1 MSAYALFDITLKSR
15 RQITPS
21 LACFTFGGDIDQ
33 LTTFAPDQRVK
44 LFFAPEHAAP
54 RLAERLSSHDDWYA
68 AYRALPDDD
77 RPAMRTYT
85 IRAVRRDPV
94 EVDIEFVLHGDSGPA
109 TRWATA
115 AQPGDRLSI
124 SAPVLGGD
132 QLGFE
137 WKPSPHIDDV
147 VLVADETGL
156 PAAIGIIE
164 ELDARAVKPRLRAVF
179 ETPLASDQQPLP
191 QWVEVRWTSREGAHS
206 GRAGHSLINGVEALD
221 LQPAAKPD
229 AAPAEADPDVDT
241 EIYWLPATLAAE
253 DRLYVWI
260 AAESAVVRDIRRRL
274 VNERGLSKRSVA
286 AMGYWRE
293 GRVLE

>member
-15 RQITPS
+15 RDVSPS
-21 LACFTFGGDIDQ
+21 LACFTFGGDIEP

-44 LFFAPEHAAP
+44 LFFAPDRAAP
-54 RLAERLSSHDDWYA
+54 RLAQRLVGQDDWYA
-68 AYRALPDDD
+68 AYRALSDDE

-109 TRWATA
+109 TRWATT
-115 AQPGDRLSI
+115 AQPGDSLSI

-132 QLGFE
+132 LVGFE
-137 WKPSPHIDDV
+137 WKPSPHIDDI

-164 ELDARAVKPRLRAVF
+164 ELDARPVKPRVRAVF
-179 ETPLASDQQPLP
+179 ETPLAADRQTLP
-191 QWVEVRWTSREGAHS
+191 GWVEALWTSREN
-206 GRAGHSLINGVEALD
+206 GHVARVGQTLIDGVEALN
-221 LQPAAKPD
+221 LQTAAQPD
-229 AAPAEADPDVDT
+229 AAPAETDPDVDT